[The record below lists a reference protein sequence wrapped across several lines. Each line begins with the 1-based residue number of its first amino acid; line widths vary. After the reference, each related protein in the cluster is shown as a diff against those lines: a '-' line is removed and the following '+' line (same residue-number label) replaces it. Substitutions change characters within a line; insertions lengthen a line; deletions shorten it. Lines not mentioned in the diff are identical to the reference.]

1 MFTKH
6 TPEEERPELEA
17 AIDLAL
23 TELIKHDPYSAEYVK
38 ALEQI
43 EKLYKL
49 RAPKPELQKPVSIDA
64 ILAVAGNLA
73 GILLI
78 INYER
83 AHVITTKALGFII
96 KSRL

>member
-6 TPEEERPELEA
+6 TPEEERPELEE

-23 TELIKHDPYSAEYVK
+23 KELINHQPYSTEYVK

-64 ILAVAGNLA
+64 VLAVAGNLA
-73 GILLI
+73 GILI
-78 INYER
+78 IIGYER
-83 AHVITTKALGFII
+83 AHVIGSKALGFVI
-96 KSRL
+96 KARL

>member
-1 MFTKH
+1 MFTKN
-6 TPEEERPELEA
+6 TPEEERPELEE
-17 AIDLAL
+17 AIDKAL
-23 TELIKHDPYSAEYVK
+23 LELINHQPYSTEYVK

-49 RAPKPELQKPVSIDA
+49 RAPKPELQKPVSLDA
-64 ILAVAGNLA
+64 VLAVAGNLA